1 AAAAAGAALLGAA
14 CLRSLHAEAA
24 YEAGL
29 ALSGDPHQGPAHDL
43 PGRLAWY
50 EEAMERDPGDGLYAL
65 RAGQIRL
72 ARATPRGARPDL
84 DELAAARGLLARA
97 AALRPLDFRPR
108 AELARAATTAGDAAG
123 AVREADAALLLG
135 RRAPGAAR
143 AAVDVGLRAWRATG
157 DVAGLRTALRGG
169 VSLAAI
175 GEPATAAAPFARAF
189 ADADAGLA
197 HDLSE
202 A

>member
-108 AELARAATTAGDAAG
+108 AELARAATTAG
-123 AVREADAALLLG
+123 
-135 RRAPGAAR
+135 GAAR